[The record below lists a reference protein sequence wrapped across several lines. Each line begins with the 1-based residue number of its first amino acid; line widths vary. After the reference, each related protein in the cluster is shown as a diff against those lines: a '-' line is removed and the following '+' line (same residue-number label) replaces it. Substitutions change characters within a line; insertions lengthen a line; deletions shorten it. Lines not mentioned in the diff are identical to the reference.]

1 METNSVICFVIPRI
15 IPSGDTIPA
24 KTTKN
29 IHNGCTVISTGYVT
43 PLIKPTTARTDAAK
57 TEVIA
62 HADKTS
68 ACNIATTAS
77 KNVFMVDVI

>member
-1 METNSVICFVIPRI
+1 M

-29 IHNGCTVISTGYVT
+29 IHNGCTVISTGYAT

-57 TEVIA
+57 TETIA
-62 HADKTS
+62 HVDNIS
-68 ACNIATTAS
+68 ACNIAHNAS